1 MNQHSREQSRS
12 HYTITDYKAELF
24 SYCDELTSHDTQ
36 EKVKRV
42 KTSDRIRWQ
51 LDDNYGHFRI
61 YFGKE
66 NQFYCVVNIK
76 YSYNSFHR
84 MYIQQI
90 QDLFPIPKFKFS

>member
-42 KTSDRIRWQ
+42 KTLNRIRWQ
-51 LDDNYGHFRI
+51 LDDNYVILEFI
-61 YFGKE
+61 LEKK
-66 NQFYCVVNIK
+66 I
-76 YSYNSFHR
+76 NS
-84 MYIQQI
+84 IV
-90 QDLFPIPKFKFS
+90 